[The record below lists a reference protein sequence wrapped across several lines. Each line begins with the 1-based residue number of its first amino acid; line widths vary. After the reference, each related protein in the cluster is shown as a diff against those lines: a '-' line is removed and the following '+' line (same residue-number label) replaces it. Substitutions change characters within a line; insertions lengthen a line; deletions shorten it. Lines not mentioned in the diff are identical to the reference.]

1 MAAFRKNRLRLAGAS
16 SPSLVWR
23 LCFLVRWNFC
33 QREPRCVRW
42 LYPLTVPFQA
52 FAKAKP
58 TTTQSQRRLTAHTIG
73 LQQCCRASWSRRH
86 GGQTKERAG
95 GRVGSGDGRRDVA
108 GGTEQTTQK
117 GGGGGGGGGSRQAYE
132 AGPVFSAAAAA
143 RSRLISSRSSFVK
156 AACGEVCGSRCGV
169 SVRCEV
175 LCVADGL
182 RGEGRGGGE
191 AGGWSSPRRERATPG
206 RCSRAPRPCA
216 APPAARRWRSRSREA
231 PVRPAG
237 RAAAVS
243 PPRRTA

>member
-117 GGGGGGGGGSRQAYE
+117 GGGGGGGGGQSSSLRSGPRLQRRGRCALALDLLPLLLRQ
-132 AGPVFSAAAAA
+132 G
-143 RSRLISSRSSFVK
+143 RLR
-156 AACGEVCGSRCGV
+156 RGV
-169 SVRCEV
+169 RFAVWCERAVRGV
-175 LCVADGL
+175 V
-182 RGEGRGGGE
+182 RGG
-191 AGGWSSPRRERATPG
+191 W
-206 RCSRAPRPCA
+206 
-216 APPAARRWRSRSREA
+216 PAW
-231 PVRPAG
+231 
-237 RAAAVS
+237 
-243 PPRRTA
+243 